1 MHAQDSAHLNGRVT
15 AQQLQ
20 GTDGRALV
28 GVQRLATETGDLAVR
43 GNLQAQV
50 GQTVG
55 VRLEQYLCFSQQ
67 GQLLA
72 VPHE

>member
-1 MHAQDSAHLNGRVT
+1 M
-15 AQQLQ
+15 
-20 GTDGRALV
+20 V
-28 GVQRLATETGDLAVR
+28 GVQRLATEAGDLAVR

-67 GQLLA
+67 GQLL
-72 VPHE
+72 VTPHE

>member
-1 MHAQDSAHLNGRVT
+1 MVESRRSSCRALT
-15 AQQLQ
+15 A
-20 GTDGRALV
+20 GALV
-28 GVQRLATETGDLAVR
+28 GVQRLATKTGDLAVR

-72 VPHE
+72 VPA